1 MIDTQLDLFSAYRAA
16 RTTDPQT
23 SHLAALSVA
32 VRAGSQQ
39 AALLQA
45 YADAGALGLTD
56 DEAGVKTGLA
66 AKPGCC
72 WWKRCSELRQ
82 AGYIVPIGN
91 VTRLSRAGE
100 NQQVCGITNAGIE
113 ALQ

>member
-1 MIDTQLDLFSAYRAA
+1 MNAQLDLFAGLIAA
-16 RTTDPQT
+16 RSTDPIT
-23 SHLAALSVA
+23 SHEAALSVT

-39 AALLQA
+39 AQLLQA

-56 DEAGVKTGLA
+56 DEAGVNTGLA